1 MPRDAASPRPSPGMT
16 ADAMGQILPPAGREA
31 RIASLVPS
39 LTETL
44 FALGLGAQVVARTGF
59 CLHPRD
65 GVAAV
70 PKVGGT
76 KDVRL
81 DALRALRP
89 SHVLVNVD
97 ENTRETVAALRRF
110 IPHVVVTHPQEPE
123 DNLVLFNLLGEL
135 FGDAEGVPQAAAA
148 LGSRLRGVLS
158 TIADAGQRRATVLY
172 PVWRRPWITV
182 ARDTYISR
190 CLARVGWDTLP
201 DVRGGNGLDRDGSS
215 RYPQFDWDAP
225 WLDTV
230 DCVLLP
236 DEPYRFDAAHAAE
249 VRDRLAARGR
259 AVEVHRIP
267 GDWASWYGVRAID
280 GLTQLAVARQRA
292 RAGAPANGR

>member
-1 MPRDAASPRPSPGMT
+1 MPPDVMPANPSHRVTTDAI
-16 ADAMGQILPPAGREA
+16 GQVFPPAGREA

-59 CLHPRD
+59 CVHPRD

-81 DALRALRP
+81 DVLRALRP

-110 IPHVVVTHPQEPE
+110 VPHVVVTHPQEPE
-123 DNLVLFNLLGEL
+123 DNLVLFDLLGKL

-148 LGSRLRGVLS
+148 LGSRLRQVLS
-158 TIADAGQRRATVLY
+158 TIADAGQPRATALY

-182 ARDTYISR
+182 ARDTYVSR
-190 CLARVGWDTLP
+190 CLARIGWDTLP
-201 DVRGGNGLDRDGSS
+201 DLYGGNGLDRDGSS

-225 WLDTV
+225 WLDAV
-230 DCVLLP
+230 DCMLLP

-280 GLTQLAVARQRA
+280 GLAQLAAARQRA
-292 RAGAPANGR
+292 WAGAPANGR

>member
-1 MPRDAASPRPSPGMT
+1 
-16 ADAMGQILPPAGREA
+16 
-31 RIASLVPS
+31 
-39 LTETL
+39 
-44 FALGLGAQVVARTGF
+44 
-59 CLHPRD
+59 
-65 GVAAV
+65 
-70 PKVGGT
+70 
-76 KDVRL
+76 
-81 DALRALRP
+81 
-89 SHVLVNVD
+89 
-97 ENTRETVAALRRF
+97 
-110 IPHVVVTHPQEPE
+110 
-123 DNLVLFNLLGEL
+123 
-135 FGDAEGVPQAAAA
+135 
-148 LGSRLRGVLS
+148 
-158 TIADAGQRRATVLY
+158 
-172 PVWRRPWITV
+172 
-182 ARDTYISR
+182 
-190 CLARVGWDTLP
+190 
-201 DVRGGNGLDRDGSS
+201 VRGGNGLDRDGSS